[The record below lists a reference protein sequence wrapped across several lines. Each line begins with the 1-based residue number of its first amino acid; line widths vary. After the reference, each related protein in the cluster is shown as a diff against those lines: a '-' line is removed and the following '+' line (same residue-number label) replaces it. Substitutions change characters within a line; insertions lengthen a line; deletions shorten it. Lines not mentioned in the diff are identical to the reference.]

1 MSPQESLPV
10 SKCEECG
17 FGAERLY
24 PRARRLAR
32 FLDRERKAERKGGI
46 PTTATP
52 PRTTAR
58 ANETPDPASASR
70 WRPKDSTKPS
80 AQPVCSAR
88 KPRGRDGSMA
98 RHHPFRR
105 YHLHLPLG

>member
-17 FGAERLY
+17 FVAERLF
-24 PRARRLAR
+24 PRAKRLAR
-32 FLDRERKAERKGGI
+32 FLDGYRKAERRSGI
-46 PTTATP
+46 PTKATP
-52 PRTTAR
+52 PRTNAR

-80 AQPVCSAR
+80 AQLACFSR

-98 RHHPFRR
+98 RHHPSRR
-105 YHLHLPLG
+105 CHFHLPLG